1 MSKDRNMSNRNVE
14 QNEEMETRLV
24 LLESLIQ
31 TKNKEIESF
40 QEKICGYKRL
50 KEDFMN
56 SQHKL
61 IALQTKFE
69 KVSAENQKLKRQL
82 KSLSVNHSED
92 KKSYSKTKHLKL
104 SNKISQTTSE
114 DFHESGFKWYDV
126 TCDKHNLKTNEHSP
140 ESEVDKNREYDV
152 ATELVREVTE
162 AASKVAREQYLNSM
176 AYEET
181 SGLYY
186 DYKTGY
192 YFDAERSL
200 FYDGNR

>member
-1 MSKDRNMSNRNVE
+1 
-14 QNEEMETRLV
+14 
-24 LLESLIQ
+24 
-31 TKNKEIESF
+31 
-40 QEKICGYKRL
+40 
-50 KEDFMN
+50 MN

-69 KVSAENQKLKRQL
+69 KVTAENQKLKRQI
-82 KSLSVNHSED
+82 KSLSSSNSEE
-92 KKSYSKTKHLKL
+92 KYSYSKTKHLRM
-104 SNKISQTTSE
+104 SNKTSQTCSE
-114 DFHESGFKWYDV
+114 DFNEYGYKSYSSGQK
-126 TCDKHNLKTNEHSP
+126 DKYNSNSNGYSSEHQILQNDEKDLAS
-140 ESEVDKNREYDV
+140 
-152 ATELVREVTE
+152 ELVREVTA
-162 AASKVAREQYLNSM
+162 AASEVAREQFLASM